1 MVLVHKVYTVNKQ
14 AKKESSTINRVL
26 QIRVYPNRQQSQ
38 ILNDADWEE
47 RKFARAVVWL
57 GMLLR
62 GTVGVAPVT
71 ITDESID
78 EALTTKEEVYIYI
91 YIKRNAEKQGVVHPL
106 SLRSLKS
113 LSRTMSVT
121 ITFSKK
127 SWTLLAI
134 ALFMIDNKVHPNHLI
149 QTKTTYL
156 SVSITKCLSLVYL

>member
-38 ILNDADWEE
+38 ILNDAVWEE

-78 EALTTKEEVYIYI
+78 EALTTKEEERGV
-91 YIKRNAEKQGVVHPL
+91 AERL
-106 SLRSLKS
+106 
-113 LSRTMSVT
+113 
-121 ITFSKK
+121 
-127 SWTLLAI
+127 
-134 ALFMIDNKVHPNHLI
+134 DNFAKEKESQNSDDYQKLDFLTREAKDILGYWV
-149 QTKTTYL
+149 
-156 SVSITKCLSLVYL
+156 